1 MYESMGR
8 IKSGQ
13 NSWERAWGDLEF
25 LANGPDPFPVLVS
38 GPAVRTG
45 RGKRDRG
52 KETVVDNPP
61 SGWGSVVLSAN

>member
-13 NSWERAWGDLEF
+13 SSWERAWGDLEF
-25 LANGPDPFPVLVS
+25 LANGPDAFPVLVS
-38 GPAVRTG
+38 GPAVCTS

-61 SGWGSVVLSAN
+61 SQDGEVLS